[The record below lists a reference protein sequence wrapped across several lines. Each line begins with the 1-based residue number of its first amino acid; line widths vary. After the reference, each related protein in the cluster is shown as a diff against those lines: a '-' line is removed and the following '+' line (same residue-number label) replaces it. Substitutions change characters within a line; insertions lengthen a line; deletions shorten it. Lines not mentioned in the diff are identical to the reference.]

1 MYDERERRIN
11 HPFVALWDAR
21 MICHAKAF
29 RRAGGLEGPLP
40 RFAGE
45 AGWGRPSRK
54 SHRHPVNGCF
64 LPERGG
70 VEGTPSTNRNF
81 EPFPCFLLA

>member
-1 MYDERERRIN
+1 MTETTLSRL
-11 HPFVALWDAR
+11 PL
-21 MICHAKAF
+21 
-29 RRAGGLEGPLP
+29 LEDVVKIVWVRQMQGHG
-40 RFAGE
+40 A
-45 AGWGRPSRK
+45 AV